1 MALINYFTNNQ
12 PLPQQPAAGQSAP
25 PAPTFSSGA
34 DVMAGNLE
42 SLLSSGSPY
51 IENARRRGAE
61 VAAARGGV
69 NSSIAAGAAERSAIE
84 AATPLVQQAAGI
96 DQQNKDYAMQDWMA
110 QQNFG
115 RNLFT
120 QKFGS
125 SLDMLNSINQMALM
139 DPELYTP
146 EVTSGMSNFFQKNM
160 NDILKN
166 YFSGG
171 SI

>member
-1 MALINYFTNNQ
+1 MALINYFTNN
-12 PLPQQPAAGQSAP
+12 PAMPQQPGTGQ
-25 PAPTFSSGA
+25 PAPQFPVTNPGIDTVKS
-34 DVMAGNLE
+34 NLE
-42 SLLSSGSPY
+42 SLLSSDSSY

-61 VAAARGGV
+61 MAATRGGI

-84 AATPLVQQAAGI
+84 AAAPLAQQAAAL
-96 DQQNKDYAMQDWMA
+96 DQQTQDYQMQDWMA

-120 QKFGS
+120 QQFGS

-160 NDILKN
+160 NNILKN
-166 YFSGG
+166 YFGG
-171 SI
+171 AA

>member
-1 MALINYFTNNQ
+1 MALINYFTTN
-12 PLPQQPAAGQSAP
+12 PALPQQPGMGQAAPQAP
-25 PAPTFSSGA
+25 AVRPGIDT
-34 DVMAGNLE
+34 VKGNLE
-42 SLLSSGSPY
+42 SLLSSGSSY

-61 VAAARGGV
+61 MAATRGGI

-84 AATPLVQQAAGI
+84 AAAPLAQQAAAL
-96 DQQNKDYAMQDWMA
+96 DQQAQDYQMQDWMA

-120 QKFGS
+120 QQFGS

-160 NDILKN
+160 NNILKN
-166 YFSGG
+166 YFGG
-171 SI
+171 GG

>member
-1 MALINYFTNNQ
+1 MALNNYFTTTQ
-12 PLPQQPAAGQSAP
+12 MPQQQA
-25 PAPTFSSGA
+25 APTFASGA
-34 DVMAGNLE
+34 ETVRGNLE
-42 SLLSSGSPY
+42 SMLAPGSTY
-51 IENARRRGAE
+51 IDNARRRGIE
-61 VAAARGGV
+61 QAATRGGV
-69 NSSIAAGAAERSAIE
+69 NSSIAAGASERAAIE
-84 AATPLVQQAAGI
+84 AATPLAQTAAQI
-96 DQQNKDYAMQDWMA
+96 DINRQDAQTQDWLA

-160 NDILKN
+160 NDILSN
-166 YFSGG
+166 YFGG
-171 SI
+171 A

>member
-1 MALINYFTNNQ
+1 MALINYFTSN
-12 PLPQQPAAGQSAP
+12 PVMPQQPVGGQ
-25 PAPTFSSGA
+25 PAPQFPTASAGI
-34 DVMAGNLE
+34 DTVKGNLE
-42 SLLSSGSPY
+42 SLLSSDSSY

-61 VAAARGGV
+61 MAATRGGI

-84 AATPLVQQAAGI
+84 AAAPLAQQAAAL
-96 DQQNKDYAMQDWMA
+96 DQQTQDYQMQDWLS

-115 RNLFT
+115 RNLFN
-120 QKFGS
+120 QQFGS

-160 NDILKN
+160 NNILKN
-166 YFSGG
+166 YFGG
-171 SI
+171 GV

>member
-1 MALINYFTNNQ
+1 MAISDYFTQ
-12 PLPQQPAAGQSAP
+12 TQMTQPAT
-25 PAPTFSSGA
+25 PAPATQSGISSIR
-34 DVMAGNLE
+34 GNLE
-42 SLLSSGSPY
+42 SMLAPGSSY
-51 IENARRRGAE
+51 IQNARQRGME
-61 VAAARGGV
+61 QAATRGGI
-69 NSSIAAGAAERSAIE
+69 NSSIAAGASERAAID
-84 AATPLVQQAAGI
+84 AALPLVQQASAI
-96 DQQNKDYAMQDWMA
+96 DQNKQDAQIQDWLA

-160 NDILKN
+160 DDILKN
-166 YFSGG
+166 YF
-171 SI
+171 

>member
-1 MALINYFTNNQ
+1 MALINYFTGSQTQ
-12 PLPQQPAAGQSAP
+12 PMQQMPQSAP
-25 PAPTFSSGA
+25 PP
-34 DVMAGNLE
+34 MAYGVDTVKGNLE
-42 SLLSSGSPY
+42 SLLAPGSSY
-51 IENARRRGAE
+51 IDNARQRGIE
-61 VAAARGGV
+61 YAATRGGV

-84 AATPLVQQAAGI
+84 AAAPLAQQAIAI
-96 DQQNKDYAMQDWMA
+96 DQQNKDYAMQDWLS

-125 SLDMLNSINQMALM
+125 SLDMLNGINQMALM

>member
-1 MALINYFTNNQ
+1 MALINYFTSNS
-12 PLPQQPAAGQSAP
+12 PMPQQGGVAP
-25 PAPTFSSGA
+25 QVQPPQ
-34 DVMAGNLE
+34 MARPGIDTVKGNLE
-42 SLLSSGSPY
+42 SLLSSGSSY

-61 VAAARGGV
+61 MAAERGGI

-84 AATPLVQQAAGI
+84 AAAPLAQQAAAL
-96 DQQNKDYAMQDWMA
+96 DQQAQDYQMQDWMA

-120 QKFGS
+120 QQFGS

-160 NDILKN
+160 NNILKN
-166 YFSGG
+166 YFGG
-171 SI
+171 TS

>member
-1 MALINYFTNNQ
+1 MALINYFTGNQ
-12 PLPQQPAAGQSAP
+12 PQPTQQMPRPAQPPAAFGVDA
-25 PAPTFSSGA
+25 
-34 DVMAGNLE
+34 VKGNLE
-42 SLLSSGSPY
+42 SLLAPGSSY
-51 IENARRRGAE
+51 INNARQRGIE
-61 VAAARGGV
+61 YAATRGGV

-84 AATPLVQQAAGI
+84 AAAPLAQQAIAI

-120 QKFGS
+120 QQFGS

-160 NDILKN
+160 NNILKN
-166 YFSGG
+166 YFGG
-171 SI
+171 AA